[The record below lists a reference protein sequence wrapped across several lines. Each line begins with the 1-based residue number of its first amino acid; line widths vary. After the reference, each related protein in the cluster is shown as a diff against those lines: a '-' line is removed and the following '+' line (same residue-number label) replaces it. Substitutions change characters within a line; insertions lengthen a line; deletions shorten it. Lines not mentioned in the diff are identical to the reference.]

1 MLMNDHP
8 IVSKKSQNA
17 QRTGDGTGG
26 KSLLKIF
33 LYPGLIMISV
43 VVAVILVTK
52 GMQIFPFLYSN
63 F

>member
-8 IVSKKSQNA
+8 LVSNKS
-17 QRTGDGTGG
+17 RTAKHTEDGTGD
-26 KSLLKIF
+26 KSLFKLF

-43 VVAVILVTK
+43 VVVVILVTK
-52 GMQIFPFLYSN
+52 GMQFFPFLYSN

>member
-8 IVSKKSQNA
+8 IVSNKSQTA
-17 QRTGDGTGG
+17 RHTEDGTGG
-26 KSLLKIF
+26 KSLLKLF

-52 GMQIFPFLYSN
+52 GMQFFPFLYSN

>member
-8 IVSKKSQNA
+8 IVSNKSQTA
-17 QRTGDGTGG
+17 QHTEDGTGG

-52 GMQIFPFLYSN
+52 GMQYG
-63 F
+63 

>member
-8 IVSKKSQNA
+8 IVSDKSQTA
-17 QRTGDGTGG
+17 QHTEDGTGG
-26 KSLLKIF
+26 KSLLKLF

-52 GMQIFPFLYSN
+52 GMQIFPFLYNN

>member
-1 MLMNDHP
+1 MLMNDP
-8 IVSKKSQNA
+8 SIVSNKSQTA
-17 QRTGDGTGG
+17 QHAEDGTGG
-26 KSLLKIF
+26 KSLLKLF

-52 GMQIFPFLYSN
+52 GMQFFPFLYSN

>member
-8 IVSKKSQNA
+8 IVSNKSPAVQHA
-17 QRTGDGTGG
+17 EDGTGG
-26 KSLLKIF
+26 KSLLKLF

-52 GMQIFPFLYSN
+52 GMQFFPFLYSN

>member
-8 IVSKKSQNA
+8 IVSNKIQTA
-17 QRTGDGTGG
+17 QHTKDGIGG
-26 KSLLKIF
+26 KSLLKLL

-52 GMQIFPFLYSN
+52 GMQFFPFLYSN

>member
-8 IVSKKSQNA
+8 IVSNKSHNA
-17 QRTGDGTGG
+17 QHIEDGTGG

-43 VVAVILVTK
+43 VVAVILLTK

>member
-1 MLMNDHP
+1 MPMDDHP
-8 IVSKKSQNA
+8 IVSDKSQTA
-17 QRTGDGTGG
+17 QHTEDGTGG
-26 KSLLKIF
+26 KSLLKVF

>member
-8 IVSKKSQNA
+8 KVSNKSQNA
-17 QRTGDGTGG
+17 QRTENGTGG
-26 KSLLKIF
+26 KSLLKLF

-52 GMQIFPFLYSN
+52 GMQFFPFLYSN